1 MKDSPAPRP
10 SPPAP
15 LIRVV
20 DDDASF
26 LKAVARLLRA
36 SGFAVKTFSSA
47 EAFLADKEPNV
58 PGCVVADLHMPGLN
72 GLELQAALAQAQCGL
87 PVVFLSGQG
96 DIPATVQAMRGGA
109 EDFLTKTAPKEALLD
124 AVNRA
129 VARDTAERAARGRSL
144 ELRAAFSSF
153 TPRELEILA
162 HVLSGQMN
170 KQIAADLGINER
182 SVKRHRT
189 SFMFKLKVQ
198 SVAEL
203 TRLAISAGIWDG
215 RRLLKV

>member
-1 MKDSPAPRP
+1 
-10 SPPAP
+10 
-15 LIRVV
+15 VV

-47 EAFLADKEPNV
+47 EALLANTEAEL

-72 GLELQAALAQAQCGL
+72 GLELQAALAHTRCGL

-124 AVNRA
+124 AVRRA
-129 VARDTAERAARGRSL
+129 VARDTAERAAHGERQM
-144 ELRAAFSSF
+144 LRTAFAAF

-162 HVLSGQMN
+162 HVLSGQLN

-189 SFMFKLKVQ
+189 SFMLKLKVQ

-215 RRLLKV
+215 QRVTV